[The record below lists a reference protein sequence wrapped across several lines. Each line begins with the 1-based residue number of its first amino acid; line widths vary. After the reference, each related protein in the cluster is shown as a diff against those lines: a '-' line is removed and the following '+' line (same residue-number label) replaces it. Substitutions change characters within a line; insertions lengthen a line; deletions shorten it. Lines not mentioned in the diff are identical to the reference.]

1 MRTPMGARDRT
12 TKREQN
18 RGDMIWIASSLSE
31 RWRFLENIFSD
42 IVGSLALFRRKE
54 ANMNTRRHS
63 RWTQTAWLSLGAFL
77 LSVAMIATLATP
89 ASADD
94 KQDAEQL
101 VEKAQ
106 MTLQSFMGDSSMDAF
121 RDLIKQAKGVLVVPQ
136 LLKGAFVFGAS
147 GGSGVLLVRDG
158 NADRWFGP
166 AFYTLGGA
174 SFGLQ
179 IGGQASE
186 VVLLIMTDR
195 GIGSMMASSFK
206 LGADVGVA
214 AGPVGVGVAASTAN
228 LSADVLTFARS
239 KGLYGGISL
248 DGAVVAT
255 RGGLNE
261 AYYAKQVTPT
271 DILVRREVT
280 NSQARGL
287 ISEVTKVACTA
298 RC

>member
-1 MRTPMGARDRT
+1 M
-12 TKREQN
+12 
-18 RGDMIWIASSLSE
+18 
-31 RWRFLENIFSD
+31 
-42 IVGSLALFRRKE
+42 
-54 ANMNTRRHS
+54 NMTRHS
-63 RWTQTAWLSLGAFL
+63 SSMQTAWLFLVAFL
-77 LSVAMIATLATP
+77 LSAAMIVTLAPP

-106 MTLQSFMGDSSMDAF
+106 MTLQSFMSDSSMDAF

-195 GIGSMMASSFK
+195 GVGSMMASSFK

-298 RC
+298 SC